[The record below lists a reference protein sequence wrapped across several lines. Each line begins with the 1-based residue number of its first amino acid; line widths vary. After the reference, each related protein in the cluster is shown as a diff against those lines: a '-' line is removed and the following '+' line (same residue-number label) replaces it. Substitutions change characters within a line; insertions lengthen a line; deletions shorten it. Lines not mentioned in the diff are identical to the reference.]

1 MTLRRFGFA
10 ALTVLA
16 LVPVALSAQ
25 SDERRRAVGDWLV
38 EDVYDDGGGRILRVS
53 RESGDYRL
61 DYHLG
66 FAPGQAA
73 YGSQGFLVW
82 RFNCGQGGEESLG
95 GGGLAAVDADA
106 VRTRLAGYL
115 ERCETPDAEAAELL
129 RGFERAL
136 RLAAEWGAETEVAA
150 LYAAEAAIAD
160 NDVAMAA
167 DAIEN
172 AADALEDAADMS
184 IDMNVDMATDMDMSV
199 DTNSTADAPK

>member
-10 ALTVLA
+10 ALTLLA
-16 LVPVALSAQ
+16 LVPAALSAQ

-61 DYHLG
+61 EHHLSFG
-66 FAPGQAA
+66 PGQTA

-95 GGGLAAVDADA
+95 GGLAAVEPAA

-150 LYAAEAAIAD
+150 AEAPILD
-160 NDVAMAA
+160 NDMAMAA

-184 IDMNVDMATDMDMSV
+184 MDMNVDMATDMDMSV
-199 DTNSTADAPK
+199 DMNSTADAPK